1 MDDDAWVMYLLNLA
15 GMDTLASRPAI
26 RSLYYSGLEVDWIA
40 DAADIP
46 VPVVQDALNRIP

>member
-26 RSLYYSGLEVDWIA
+26 RSLYYSGREVDWIA
-40 DAADIP
+40 DAAAIP